1 MGAMTAVMT
10 WRQQTDAVHTVQRD
24 MDGALTGVDQS
35 LQLVYAGATDR
46 VLKLL
51 PALKHALGGGL
62 PELDGKTADTGDAS
76 GVPSLSVNGIPIND
90 NIRPLLGLRRS
101 SGADANVV
109 VRVTDHWVYATTD
122 RKSTRLNSRT

>member
-76 GVPSLSVNGIPIND
+76 GVPSLSVHGIPIK
-90 NIRPLLGLRRS
+90 IGRATCRE
-101 SGADANVV
+101 
-109 VRVTDHWVYATTD
+109 RVCQYV
-122 RKSTRLNSRT
+122 